1 MSARKLAYLIDVGD
15 FETAENY
22 LEQCDEKRLNIAHL
36 TGVTVLHKA
45 ARKGNSK
52 LIIKLVKAGA
62 DPARECS
69 DSKIPLQYY
78 LHDNHNSDS
87 EAILPLIPQHNMDP
101 FVMVDYIRLCRTHD
115 AEVLARMLLSTR
127 PEDYF
132 SLHGLTGISYWPTEL
147 FFLTPKKY
155 KWARSGYYL
164 NNHQL
169 SSICVLVRKG
179 LGAQTSPQC
188 SDLLSH
194 YRGKGHLYPL
204 TSTVE
209 ESNAKYEEAAEK
221 MKEIDALFDG
231 CLSLFDQCRITIRR
245 SIQTPKYDKLRL
257 LPIPPLVLDQVT
269 FLSQCKEICE
279 SIQNRR

>member
-1 MSARKLAYLIDVGD
+1 
-15 FETAENY
+15 
-22 LEQCDEKRLNIAHL
+22 
-36 TGVTVLHKA
+36 
-45 ARKGNSK
+45 
-52 LIIKLVKAGA
+52 
-62 DPARECS
+62 
-69 DSKIPLQYY
+69 
-78 LHDNHNSDS
+78 
-87 EAILPLIPQHNMDP
+87 MDP

-147 FFLTPKKY
+147 FFVSRKQY

-188 SDLLSH
+188 SALLFH
-194 YRGKGHLYPL
+194 DRGEGPRYPG

-221 MKEIDALFDG
+221 TKEIDALFDG
-231 CLSLFDQCRITIRR
+231 CLSLFDQCCITIRR
-245 SIQTPKYDKLRL
+245 SIQSPKYDKLRL

-269 FLSQCKEICE
+269 FLSQCREICE
-279 SIQNRR
+279 SIRNRR

>member
-1 MSARKLAYLIDVGD
+1 MSARKLASLLDIGD
-15 FETAENY
+15 FETAENF
-22 LEQCDEKRLNIAHL
+22 LEQCDAKRLNIARL
-36 TGVTVLHKA
+36 TGETVLHTA
-45 ARKGNSK
+45 ARKGNSQ
-52 LIIKLVKAGA
+52 LIIKLVKVGA

-132 SLHGLTGISYWPTEL
+132 SLHGLTAIGHGSTEV
-147 FFLTPKKY
+147 FLLTEKKY
-155 KWARSGYYL
+155 KWVRLGYYL
-164 NNHQL
+164 KNHQL

-188 SDLLSH
+188 SALLFH
-194 YRGKGHLYPL
+194 DRGEGPRYPG

-221 MKEIDALFDG
+221 TKEIDALFGG
-231 CLSLFDQCRITIRR
+231 CLSLFEQCCITIRR
-245 SIQTPKYDKLRL
+245 SIQTPKHEKLRM
-257 LPIPPLVLDQVT
+257 LPIPPLVLEQVT
-269 FLSQCKEICE
+269 LLSLCREVCE
-279 SIQNRR
+279 SLQNSR